1 MVGIV
6 IVSHSAKI
14 AEGTREFALE
24 MVKGAV
30 PIYAVGGAAGD
41 RLGTDVTKILEAL
54 QIALEH
60 ADDVLVLGD
69 LGSSLLGARTAIELL
84 DERAR
89 QRVRISQ
96 APLVE
101 GAVIAAIEASVG
113 KSCDEVEAAARQAVS
128 VVKSAL

>member
-1 MVGIV
+1 MVGLV

-24 MVKGAV
+24 MVKGVV
-30 PIYAVGGAAGD
+30 PIYAVGGVEGD

-54 QIALEH
+54 QAALAE

-96 APLVE
+96 AALVE

-113 KSCDEVEAAARQAVS
+113 KSRDEVEAAAQQAVS